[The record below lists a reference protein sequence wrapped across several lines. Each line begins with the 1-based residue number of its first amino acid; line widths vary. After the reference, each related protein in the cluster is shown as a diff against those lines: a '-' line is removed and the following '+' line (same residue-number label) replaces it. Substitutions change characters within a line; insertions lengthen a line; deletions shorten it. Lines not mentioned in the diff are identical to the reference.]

1 MSMLTFT
8 LRFIEA
14 DLCLQIFNAVFLGST
29 YKGKAASDLCI
40 NVLFS
45 RVQPPASASLLF
57 HDTCLSCGLGVLRD
71 SRCKPFCAH
80 TLLCEPSLEQVLREA
95 LRQYEK
101 QARIFVAA
109 RQSRPEHNRHVSAQ
123 VTKMVIEKRK
133 EWSKLTSLNDL
144 TLAVCSILYDD
155 DSSHFKR
162 HFLQF
167 AVEGRE
173 HEPSIAST
181 ETSEDSEDTD

>member
-1 MSMLTFT
+1 M
-8 LRFIEA
+8 
-14 DLCLQIFNAVFLGST
+14 
-29 YKGKAASDLCI
+29 
-40 NVLFS
+40 
-45 RVQPPASASLLF
+45 
-57 HDTCLSCGLGVLRD
+57 
-71 SRCKPFCAH
+71 
-80 TLLCEPSLEQVLREA
+80 CEPSLEQVLREA

-101 QARIFVAA
+101 QARIFVAVK
-109 RQSRPEHNRHVSAQ
+109 QSRPEHNRHVAAQ

-144 TLAVCSILYDD
+144 TLAVCSIFDD
-155 DSSHFKR
+155 NDSGQFKR

-173 HEPSIAST
+173 REPSIAST